1 MNEILLNILSVVVTS
16 IILPLLTYAGT
27 RLIAYLNSKIK
38 DDNYRI
44 QLTTATDIVVNAV
57 RSVFQTYVDSL
68 KVSGNF
74 DKEAQLIALN
84 KAKDIALEQMTDD
97 VKNFISKN
105 HVLSCNVSLNF
116 STNKNSTCCNICANN
131 SL

>member
-38 DDNYRI
+38 DENYKI
-44 QLTTATDIVVNAV
+44 LLTTATDIVVNAV
-57 RSVFQTYVDSL
+57 RSVFQTYVESL
-68 KVSGNF
+68 KASGCFNA
-74 DKEAQLIALN
+74 EAQLIALN
-84 KAKDIALEQMTDD
+84 KAKDIALEQMTDE

-105 HVLSCNVSLNF
+105 YGSVDAWLTTTIE
-116 STNKNSTCCNICANN
+116 STINLIKNKK
-131 SL
+131 

>member
-38 DDNYRI
+38 DENYRI

-105 HVLSCNVSLNF
+105 YGSVDAWLTTTIE
-116 STNKNSTCCNICANN
+116 STINLIKNKK
-131 SL
+131 